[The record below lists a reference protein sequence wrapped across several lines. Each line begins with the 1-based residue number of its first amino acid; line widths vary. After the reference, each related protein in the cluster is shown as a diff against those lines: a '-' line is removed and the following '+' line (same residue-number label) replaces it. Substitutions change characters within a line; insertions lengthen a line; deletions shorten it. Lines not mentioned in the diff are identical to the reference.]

1 MKKIKINYSEQ
12 DYQSFITDLKSYEEN
27 LVRLMRMNNNAL
39 DFKLKAHMKNDDIDE
54 WIETLQ
60 KTLVRAESFKSLKR
74 KVRNHAEIE
83 LTDNEYLE
91 LIRCLWE
98 EIEHG
103 KDRLDDYKSGRFS
116 WGEDMIPVEKANI
129 IRRIALYEKLEGKP
143 YILNHNSVI

>member
-1 MKKIKINYSEQ
+1 MKKVKINYSEQ

-60 KTLVRAESFKSLKR
+60 KILVRAESLKSLKR

-103 KDRLDDYKSGRFS
+103 KDRLDDYKSRRFS
-116 WGEDMIPVEKANI
+116 WGEKMIPVEKADI
-129 IRRIALYEKLEGKP
+129 VRRIALYEKLEGKP

>member
-1 MKKIKINYSEQ
+1 MIINEKIKINYSEQ

-27 LVRLMRMNNNAL
+27 LVHLIRMNNNAL
-39 DFKLKAHMKNDDIDE
+39 NVKLNAHMKNDDIDE

-60 KTLVRAESFKSLKR
+60 KILVRAESLKSLKR

-116 WGEDMIPVEKANI
+116 WGEKMIPAEKADI
-129 IRRIALYEKLEGKP
+129 VRRIALYEKLEGKP
-143 YILNHNSVI
+143 YILNHN

>member
-1 MKKIKINYSEQ
+1 MIINEKIKINYSEQ

-27 LVRLMRMNNNAL
+27 LVHLIRMNNNAL
-39 DFKLKAHMKNDDIDE
+39 NVKLNAHMKNDDIDE

-60 KTLVRAESFKSLKR
+60 KILVRAESLKSLKR

-103 KDRLDDYKSGRFS
+103 KGRLDDYKSGRFS
-116 WGEDMIPVEKANI
+116 WSEKMIPVEKADI
-129 IRRIALYEKLEGKP
+129 VRRIALYEKLEGKP
-143 YILNHNSVI
+143 YILNHN

>member
-27 LVRLMRMNNNAL
+27 LVRLMRMSNNAL
-39 DFKLKAHMKNDDIDE
+39 DELKAHMKNDDIDG

-60 KTLVRAESFKSLKR
+60 KILVRAESLKSLKR

-116 WGEDMIPVEKANI
+116 WGEKMIPVEKADI
-129 IRRIALYEKLEGKP
+129 VRRIALYEKLEGKP